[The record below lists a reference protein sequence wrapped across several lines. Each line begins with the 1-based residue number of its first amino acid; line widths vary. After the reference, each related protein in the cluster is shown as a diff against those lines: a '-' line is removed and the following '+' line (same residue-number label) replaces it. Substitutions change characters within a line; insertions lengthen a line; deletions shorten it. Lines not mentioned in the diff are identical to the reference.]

1 MKLSENLIDK
11 GYFQNLK
18 KHISHNY
25 QIAEFYDNLYQETG
39 DFSYHT
45 KSKAI
50 DLCCEWWDMDFYRM
64 QNVKDI
70 KRVNLCRDK
79 FCFNCQSMLALKRQ
93 GKFGSQLDSFR
104 NDYMIAHVIV
114 TVPNCEGEEL
124 APLLDRMYKKFP
136 YMIRYLKGQKKVHG
150 VDFEKYGYAGG
161 VRGLEVTQN
170 KEDKTFHPH
179 FHCMLLF
186 RKDLDLTGKFKNSYS
201 YDFNE
206 PGKVIEFSELE
217 ILLQKVWY
225 LLMNDYTVTAK
236 SIKELKE
243 GYSVQVKD
251 SEGYYHEAFKYACKG
266 AFDTEKGGFIYNE
279 QAFRTLRAA
288 LHSRRMIQG
297 YGSLHNFND
306 LDGDILEA
314 DLEEL
319 YQKKVQELQQIEKP
333 DFYCETLDEVIERSA
348 ACKYISKSNLK
359 RLLYERM
366 RQERESEE

>member
-50 DLCCEWWDMDFYRM
+50 DLCCEWWDMDLYRM

-104 NDYMIAHVIV
+104 NDYMIAHVII

-136 YMIRYLKGQKKVHG
+136 YMMRYLKGQKK
-150 VDFEKYGYAGG
+150 FMEW
-161 VRGLEVTQN
+161 TS
-170 KEDKTFHPH
+170 
-179 FHCMLLF
+179 
-186 RKDLDLTGKFKNSYS
+186 KN
-201 YDFNE
+201 
-206 PGKVIEFSELE
+206 
-217 ILLQKVWY
+217 
-225 LLMNDYTVTAK
+225 TA
-236 SIKELKE
+236 
-243 GYSVQVKD
+243 
-251 SEGYYHEAFKYACKG
+251 
-266 AFDTEKGGFIYNE
+266 
-279 QAFRTLRAA
+279 
-288 LHSRRMIQG
+288 M
-297 YGSLHNFND
+297 
-306 LDGDILEA
+306 
-314 DLEEL
+314 
-319 YQKKVQELQQIEKP
+319 P
-333 DFYCETLDEVIERSA
+333 A
-348 ACKYISKSNLK
+348 ACGVLKLLKTKKIKHFTRISIACFCSAKTLI
-359 RLLYERM
+359 
-366 RQERESEE
+366 